1 MSCDSLRLVVQ
12 LPPVAISNAG
22 LPRVA
27 SGVAGAADFVP
38 AGSDARVFFG
48 WARELGYEQVQLDL
62 TQPSLRPRELDGSA
76 RRDVAKTIVRTGL
89 QLSGVDLFIPPAD
102 FLDAARVDR
111 ATAAVLAAI
120 ECAAELRTGC
130 VVSFVLPSEVDVG
143 VVRAIAAQSERFG
156 VRVAD
161 HAWPARAVDAAL
173 GHVLGVGID
182 PAAMMVQTNAAAGKG
197 VAISARDIPNA
208 IANLATVPFVARWS
222 EAGIVG
228 RIAHGDR
235 ASGLDVLQYA
245 AVLGARG
252 YSGAMVVDLRS
263 VIEQSV
269 AARGA
274 VAKYGE
280 MTKR

>member
-1 MSCDSLRLVVQ
+1 MPVQ
-12 LPPVAISNAG
+12 LPPLAISNAG

-27 SGVAGAADFVP
+27 NGVAGALDFVP
-38 AGSDARVFFG
+38 AGSDARVFFA

-62 TQPSLRPRELDGSA
+62 TQPTLRPRELDGSA
-76 RRDVAKTIVRTGL
+76 RRDVAKTILRSGL
-89 QLSGVDLFIPPAD
+89 QLAGVDLFVPPAD

-111 ATAAVLAAI
+111 ATGAVLAAI
-120 ECAAELRTGC
+120 ECGADLRPGC
-130 VVSFVLPSEVDVG
+130 VVSVVLPAGIDVG
-143 VVRAIAAQSERFG
+143 VLRAIAAQAERFG

-161 HAWPARAVDAAL
+161 HAWPARQIDDSMGHAV
-173 GHVLGVGID
+173 GIGID
-182 PAAMMVQTNAAAGKG
+182 PAAMMVQTNATGAKG
-197 VAISARDIPNA
+197 SVAVSARDIPNA
-208 IANLATVPFVARWS
+208 VATLAAAPIAARWS

-252 YSGAMVVDLRS
+252 YGGAMVVDLRS
-263 VIEQSV
+263 VVEQGG

-274 VAKYGE
+274 ARVWGE
-280 MTKR
+280 TTKQ